1 MMIFFN
7 THYYFTM
14 RYLYV
19 LLIFCFNLTAYSQKI
34 SSYYQVN
41 DREMNR
47 WVDSVYNQ
55 LTFDEKVGQLFM
67 VAAYSN
73 KNEAHNKEVEKL
85 VENYKIGGLIFFQ
98 GGPNRQAKLTNRYQ
112 SKSKLPMLIGIDA
125 EWGLSMRLDSTF
137 VFPWNMTLGAIKN
150 NKIIEKVGFAMAEQ
164 TKRIGAHFNFAPVLD
179 VNVNPLNPIIGN
191 RSFGESPE
199 NVAQKGVAYIKGLQ
213 NGGIFATGK
222 HFPGHG
228 DTSTDSHHAL
238 PFLIFDRKR
247 LDDVELYPYKSAIK
261 AGLASIMVAHL
272 EVPTLEDQKGLPTS
286 LSYKTVTK
294 LLKDDYDFD
303 GLIFTDA
310 LNMKGAANFK
320 SPGEIDLAAFL
331 AGNDVMLFAENVPL
345 AIQKFKD
352 AYEADLFS
360 DRRLSHSVKK
370 ILKYKYYVG
379 LNKYTP
385 IDLKNLTQ
393 DLNHPKYHALNREV
407 FDHIITIAKKSVGDL
422 PIKNPLVEKIAYLK
436 LGDGANQTFL
446 TNLRHYAEITEL
458 DAKSPTLLQDL
469 KNYTKVIIGYHK
481 EDGAWKKQ
489 LFAKSE
495 IEILQ
500 NVSAF
505 NNVIFSVFARPYTLL
520 DIKDFSKISD
530 VVVAYQNMDVA
541 QAAAA
546 DVIFGG
552 IGAKGEL
559 PVSVNPTMPVNTG
572 FKTLGL
578 NTLSSALPE
587 NVGMNSLILNKID
600 AVAKSTIDGKMAPG
614 MQILVARRG
623 KIVYEKSFGFHD
635 YGKTTP
641 VKNSD
646 IYDLASLT
654 KILST
659 LPMMMKAYDDG
670 KYDFNDKLGDLLSEF
685 KDSDKKDIT
694 VKDMLL
700 HQAKLHPWVG
710 FYLNTLNANKKP
722 DSLYYSKTFTKEFS
736 KQVSENLFLRNDYND
751 TILKV
756 IAKTPLL
763 AKKQYKYSDFSFI
776 LFKEY
781 LEKTYNKKLDE
792 LVDNTFY
799 SKIGTKTLTYNPLR
813 KFDIS
818 LIPPTEED
826 NYFRYTKVQGYV
838 HDMAAAMQN
847 GVSGHA
853 GLFGT
858 ALDVAKM
865 MQMYLQNGSYAGYQ
879 FFKPE
884 TFATFNTCYAC
895 NEGNRRGLGF
905 DKPQLGKAGPTC
917 GCTSKTSFGHTGFT
931 GTMTWADPE
940 KELVY
945 VFISNRT
952 YPDANKNALSQNNIR
967 EKIQQIIY
975 DAIQD

>member
-1 MMIFFN
+1 
-7 THYYFTM
+7 M
-14 RYLYV
+14 RYFYLS
-19 LLIFCFNLTAYSQKI
+19 LIFCLSYFTYGQKI
-34 SSYYQVN
+34 ASYYQVN

-55 LTFDEKVGQLFM
+55 LSFDEKVGQLFM

-73 KNEAHNKEVEKL
+73 KNESHFKEIDKLIENNKV
-85 VENYKIGGLIFFQ
+85 GGLIFFQ

-137 VFPWNMTLGAIKN
+137 VFPWNMTLGAIQN
-150 NKIIEKVGFAMAEQ
+150 NKLIEKVGFAMAKQ
-164 TKRIGAHFNFAPVLD
+164 AKRVGVHFNFAPVLD
-179 VNVNPLNPIIGN
+179 VNINPSNPIIGN

-199 NVAQKGVAYIKGLQ
+199 NVAQKGVALIKGLQ

-238 PFLIFDRKR
+238 PFLNFDKKR
-247 LDDVELYPYKSAIK
+247 LEDVELYPYKSAIK
-261 AGLASIMVAHL
+261 AGMASVMVAHL
-272 EVPTLEDQKGLPTS
+272 EVPSLEDQKGLPTS
-286 LSYKTVTK
+286 LSFKTITK
-294 LLKDDYDFD
+294 LLKEDFD
-303 GLIFTDA
+303 FEGLIFTDA
-310 LNMKGAANFK
+310 LNMKGASNFK
-320 SPGEIDLAAFL
+320 APGEIDLAAFL
-331 AGNDVMLFAENVPL
+331 AGNDVMLFSENVPL
-345 AIQKFKD
+345 AIQKFKQ
-352 AYEADLFS
+352 AYDNDLFT
-360 DRRLSHSVKK
+360 DKRLAHSVKK

-379 LNKYTP
+379 LNKYAP
-385 IDLKNLTQ
+385 IDLKNLAQ
-393 DLNHPKYHALNREV
+393 DLNDPSYHALNREL
-407 FDHIITIAKKSVGDL
+407 FDNIITIAKKQVGDI
-422 PIKNPLVEKIAYLK
+422 PIKDLKNENVAYIK
-436 LGDGANQTFL
+436 LGDGSNTAFL
-446 TNLRHYAEITEL
+446 SNLRHYTEIVEF
-458 DAKSPTLLQDL
+458 DAKNPNLNQEL
-469 KNYTKVIIGYHK
+469 KNFTKVIIGYHK

-489 LFAKSE
+489 SFAKSDLDL
-495 IEILQ
+495 IQ
-500 NVSAF
+500 SVSST
-505 NNVIFSVFARPYTLL
+505 NNVILTVFARPYTLL
-520 DIKDFSKISD
+520 DIQDFKNISD
-530 VVVAYQNMDVA
+530 VILAYQNMDVA

-552 IGAKGEL
+552 IAARGEL
-559 PVSVNPTMPVNTG
+559 PVSIHPTMPVNTG
-572 FKTLGL
+572 FKTISL
-578 NTLSSALPE
+578 NTLSTALPE
-587 NVGMNSLILNKID
+587 NVGMSSSILNKID

-623 KIVYEKSFGFHD
+623 KIVYEKAFGFHD
-635 YGKTTP
+635 YSKTTA
-641 VKNSD
+641 VKPSD

-659 LPMMMKAYDDG
+659 LPMMMKAYEEG
-670 KYDFNDKLGDLLSEF
+670 KYTFDDNLGTLLENFKNTDKNDIK
-685 KDSDKKDIT
+685 

-700 HQAKLHPWVG
+700 HQAKLQPWIG
-710 FYLNTLNANKKP
+710 FYLQTLNNKKKP
-722 DSLYYSKTFTKEFS
+722 DSLFYRNTFSKDFS
-736 KQVSENLFLRNDYND
+736 KQVSENLFLRKDYND

-756 IAKTPLL
+756 IAKSPLL

-781 LEKTYNKKLDE
+781 LEKAYNKNLDV
-792 LVDNTFY
+792 LVDDTFY
-799 SKIGTKTLTYNPLR
+799 SKIGSRTLTYNPLR

-826 NYFRYTKVQGYV
+826 NYFRYTKIQGYV

-865 MQMYLQNGSYAGYQ
+865 MQMYLQKGSYAGYQ
-879 FFKPE
+879 LLKPE
-884 TFATFNTCYAC
+884 TIDTFNTCYAC

-917 GCTSKTSFGHTGFT
+917 GCTSKSSFGHTGFT
-931 GTMTWADPE
+931 GTMTWVDPE
-940 KELVY
+940 KELIY

-975 DAIQD
+975 DALQD